1 MPGDSRG
8 RQQLLTAVSNSS
20 PLILYARIGRL
31 ELLKALFDEILIPPA
46 VWHEVVTGATGRIGE
61 REVRQTE
68 WIRRRPL
75 LTGTIPTRFANLD
88 LGEAEAL
95 ALASSLD
102 AVAPVLLD
110 DERARRVARDAG
122 LFVIGSAGIL
132 GRAKEVGLIPS
143 IRRPLADLQAAGLYL
158 GKGPMQR
165 LLEIADEQ

>member
-1 MPGDSRG
+1 M
-8 RQQLLTAVSNSS
+8 TAVSNSS

-46 VWHEVVTGATGRIGE
+46 VWHEVVAGAAGRIGE
-61 REVRQTE
+61 REVRHSE
-68 WIRRRPL
+68 WIRQRPL
-75 LTGTIPTRFANLD
+75 ATGTIPPRFANLD

-102 AVAPVLLD
+102 AVAPILLD

-132 GRAKEVGLIPS
+132 ARAKEIGLISS
-143 IRRPLADLQAAGLYL
+143 IRLPLQDLQAAGLYI
-158 GKGPMQR
+158 GAGPMQR
-165 LLEIADEQ
+165 LLELADEQ